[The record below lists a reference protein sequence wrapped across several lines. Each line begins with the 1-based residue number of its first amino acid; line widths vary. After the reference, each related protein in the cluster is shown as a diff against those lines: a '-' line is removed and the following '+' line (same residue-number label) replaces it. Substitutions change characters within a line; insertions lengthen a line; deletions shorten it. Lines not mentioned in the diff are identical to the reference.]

1 VSGRPGAEGAVGWLL
16 CEVEVNLDGA
26 VLVVEAAWFEG
37 GAMRSDC
44 DGFSVSW
51 MGGGQ
56 RVGRGAYHDYALDV
70 GPRKRV
76 D

>member
-1 VSGRPGAEGAVGWLL
+1 MSGRPGAEGAVGWLL

-44 DGFSVSW
+44 NGFNISLIWVW

-56 RVGRGAYHDYALDV
+56 GVGR
-70 GPRKRV
+70 
-76 D
+76 